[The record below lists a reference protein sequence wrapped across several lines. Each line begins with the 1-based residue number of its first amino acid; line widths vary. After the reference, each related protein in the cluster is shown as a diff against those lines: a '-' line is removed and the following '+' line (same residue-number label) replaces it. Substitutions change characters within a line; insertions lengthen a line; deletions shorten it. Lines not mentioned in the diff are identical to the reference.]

1 MEEEKEIKRG
11 WIAEMVVTQEEEK
24 SGGFLTHGTVVQSH
38 QQLSGEKK
46 GGKFSVSPRNVPFA
60 VRFLWFPLLC
70 LTFLK

>member
-38 QQLSGEKK
+38 QQLSGEKR
-46 GGKFSVSPRNVPFA
+46 GGNLVFPPEMFHLRLGFCGSPCCV
-60 VRFLWFPLLC
+60 
-70 LTFLK
+70 